1 VRPLA
6 ERLSYRSLQRLFVL
20 VVALHNLEEGVAV
33 PAFLPRLRAHL
44 QQIAALR
51 DVAPPTAERMYV
63 ALAVVT
69 LVPALL
75 VGWATTGRDS
85 VLKRE
90 IVAVLVAALLWNV
103 VLPHVPAAII
113 FGGYAPGV
121 LTAVAINLPFAVYFF
136 RRSARERMLTRR
148 QIGMALLI
156 GLLLLMV
163 APPLLLLAG

>member
-1 VRPLA
+1 VPALA
-6 ERLSYRSLQRLFVL
+6 HRISYPALQRL
-20 VVALHNLEEGVAV
+20 VVFALALHNLEEDITIG
-33 PAFLPRLRAHL
+33 AFLPRLRAHL

-90 IVAVLVAALLWNV
+90 IVAILVAALLWNV
-103 VLPHVPAAII
+103 LIPHAPAAII

-121 LTAVAINLPFAVYFF
+121 LTAVAINLPFGVYFL
-136 RRSARERMLTRR
+136 RRSAREGMLTRR
-148 QIGMALLI
+148 QIGVALLS
-156 GLLLLMV
+156 GLLLLVV